1 VSDTSRTRE
10 EDAIALRVRALRVD
24 PPSEPFASRLHQRLV
39 AAGPPP
45 APIHRLRGWLR
56 ARPHVTWPA
65 AGVLAGAGTFALLM
79 WLAGTPPARVATSP
93 APTAALTG
101 ESTYRVPASKV
112 ALVRLNFAAEVV
124 VDGVTFDVELP
135 EGLAF
140 WSRGKSLPERRF
152 RWAGR
157 LEAGDNWI
165 PIAIKAERPGR
176 YRVLARVHAGEQV
189 LENQV
194 VLEVGSGA

>member
-1 VSDTSRTRE
+1 VSDTRPRE
-10 EDAIALRVRALRVD
+10 EDAIALRVRALNVD
-24 PPSEPFASRLHQRLV
+24 PPSEPFASRLHERLV
-39 AAGPPP
+39 AAGQN
-45 APIHRLRGWLR
+45 ARAHGWRRLRDWLR

-65 AGVLAGAGTFALLM
+65 AGMLAGAATFALLTVF
-79 WLAGTPPARVATSP
+79 ARAPRAPIAAVEPAA
-93 APTAALTG
+93 G

-140 WSRGKSLPERRF
+140 WSRGQSLPERQF

-176 YRVLARVHAGEQV
+176 FRVLARVHAGEQV

-194 VLEVGSGA
+194 VLEVGGGA